1 MIRLCVL
8 YAMVI
13 CCLCL
18 TPTLSRYT
26 SEASGASTVQ
36 VAKFDVVETLTVI
49 PYEKETSMMVLDGDG
64 EVVTDF
70 VVDDVLIPGK
80 CTTYLFFV
88 ENKSE
93 VTIKFSMTGNTLFGE
108 LPLVVRG
115 SSVVLSPNSST
126 TVCFN
131 VEWES
136 DQNSSDYCGKLD
148 MIELVVTAE
157 QVD

>member
-1 MIRLCVL
+1 
-8 YAMVI
+8 
-13 CCLCL
+13 
-18 TPTLSRYT
+18 
-26 SEASGASTVQ
+26 
-36 VAKFDVVETLTVI
+36 
-49 PYEKETSMMVLDGDG
+49 MMVLDGDG

-80 CTTYLFFV
+80 STSYYFDV
-88 ENKSE
+88 KNNSE
-93 VTIKFSMTGNTLFGE
+93 VTIRFSMTGNTLFGE

>member
-1 MIRLCVL
+1 
-8 YAMVI
+8 MVI

-93 VTIKFSMTGNTLFGE
+93 VTIKFSMTGRTLFGE
-108 LPLVVRG
+108 LPLIVEG
-115 SSVVLSPNSST
+115 NSEVLPPNSSD
-126 TVCFN
+126 TVCFYVKWDN
-131 VEWES
+131 NEI
-136 DQNSSDYCGKLD
+136 SSDYCGKID